1 MTGSFIYRLVLRRK
15 FQSRVVIPCS
25 QTKVF
30 LFVYWWHQT
39 FQLHP
44 LLPSSFLIF
53 QSFLFFLFFVGCS
66 DRFCLLHC
74 SCLVIWSVVWNLPCE
89 RHTQPPE
96 NILHYIHALVHKI
109 KYKHAQ
115 TKTHNCN
122 NILLQ
127 NILQAG
133 TSSYNTWKG
142 FSFILIVGVNF
153 NCWSIYLFSPLLTV
167 ISSACRLDQVGLL
180 LFSSLLT
187 VNISLS
193 GLDKLDLLLFF
204 PLSFLISL
212 SSVNG
217 NSDLIFWSKVPFR
230 TGLKLWFAYG

>member
-74 SCLVIWSVVWNLPCE
+74 SCLVIWSVFWNLPCE

-133 TSSYNTWKG
+133 
-142 FSFILIVGVNF
+142 FSFFPSIILHGCSVYFSCTCGLLHFVELFAFSDCIILICF
-153 NCWSIYLFSPLLTV
+153 LLHH
-167 ISSACRLDQVGLL
+167 L
-180 LFSSLLT
+180 
-187 VNISLS
+187 
-193 GLDKLDLLLFF
+193 
-204 PLSFLISL
+204 
-212 SSVNG
+212 
-217 NSDLIFWSKVPFR
+217 
-230 TGLKLWFAYG
+230 